1 MAKKSVLTL
10 VFVLFISLAACSYRD
25 VENTADKDV
34 EKGSIRDEDHRD
46 DQDPISYSIWTTY
59 WDTENLVDEIAD
71 IEGSIDSICYF
82 AAYFNKDKLPFIPK
96 ETMDSLEKVKK
107 LYTSMEYNSYLTFVN
122 DLILEDNTSSLKDVD
137 LLHTLFENDKSMDK
151 HIQDILN
158 MTIEEGF
165 DGIEIDYEAIRQD
178 ITLWQLFAEFVEKL
192 YKASNEKNILVRV
205 VLEPNA
211 PLDRIELPEGPEY
224 VMMCYNLH
232 GQGTKPGPKA
242 NKTFLED
249 MIKKTKTLPGK
260 VNFAL
265 ATGGY
270 DFDGNGKVRSLT
282 ERQAVE
288 LLALFDSSPERDE
301 ESQALFFDYIDN
313 EGVKHQVWYADSE
326 TIKYWIDAIQK
337 SGNHDISLWRM
348 GGNLNLKSILKKG
361 HS

>member
-1 MAKKSVLTL
+1 MAKKSVLALMILLFLLL
-10 VFVLFISLAACSYRD
+10 VACSNKD
-25 VENTADKDV
+25 ADKTA
-34 EKGSIRDEDHRD
+34 EKDPEEGFTREEIPVDE
-46 DQDPISYSIWTTY
+46 QEQIGYSIWTTY
-59 WDTENLVDEIAD
+59 WDIENLTGEIEAIKD
-71 IEGSIDSICYF
+71 RIDNICYF
-82 AAYFNKDKLPFIPK
+82 AAYFNKDKQPFIPK
-96 ETMDSLEKVKK
+96 ETMESFEKVKK
-107 LYTSMEYNSYLTFVN
+107 LYGSMGYRSYLTFVN

-137 LLHTLFENDKSMDK
+137 LLYTLFETDRSMDDHK
-151 HIQDILN
+151 QDILR
-158 MTIEEGF
+158 MTMEEGF
-165 DGIEIDYEAIRQD
+165 DGIEIDYEAIKED
-178 ITLWQLFAEFVEKL
+178 MVLWQLFVEFVEKL
-192 YKASNEKNILVRV
+192 YGAAAEKDVLVRV
-205 VLEPNA
+205 LLEPNA
-211 PLDRIELPEGPEY
+211 PLDVIEFPEGPEY